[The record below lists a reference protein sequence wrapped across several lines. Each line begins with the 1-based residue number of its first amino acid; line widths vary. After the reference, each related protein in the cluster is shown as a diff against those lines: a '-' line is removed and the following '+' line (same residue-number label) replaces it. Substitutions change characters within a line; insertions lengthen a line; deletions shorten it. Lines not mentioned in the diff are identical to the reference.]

1 MASVIHEF
9 KIVDVFTDRPFAG
22 NQLAV
27 VLDAGGVPEARM
39 QEVAREFGFSE
50 TTFVSRSDSAGCD
63 WRVRIFTPTLELP
76 MAGHP
81 VVGTALVLHTK
92 GLVGERT
99 VFELGVGPVAVEIDA
114 QGLAWMTQP
123 AARLGRIHEQPE
135 MLAAALS
142 VAPDDIRRDL
152 PARVVSTG
160 NEFLMVP
167 IASLEAMRR
176 LRARP
181 EEWPRALPGWEPL
194 PFYCF
199 SEEVEEP
206 GASAHC
212 RMFGGPFGIAEDA
225 ATGSAAGPL
234 GCYLW
239 AHVHGQPRRRL
250 DFTFEQGFEMG
261 RPSRIRVWVPED
273 GQQPRVGGQAAL
285 VAEGRIDLP

>member
-1 MASVIHEF
+1 MIHEF

-27 VLDAGGVPEARM
+27 VLDAGGVSDARM

-50 TTFVSRSDSAGCD
+50 TTFVSRSERAGCD

-81 VVGTALVLHTK
+81 VVGTALVLHAQ
-92 GLVGERT
+92 GLVPERT
-99 VFELGVGPVAVEIDA
+99 VFELGVGPVPVEVDA

-123 AARLGRIHEQPE
+123 AAQLGRIHERTDR
-135 MLAAALS
+135 LAAALS
-142 VAPDDIRRDL
+142 VAPGDIRTDL

-160 NEFLMVP
+160 NAFLMVP
-167 IASLEAMRR
+167 IASLDAMRR
-176 LRARP
+176 LKPRLD
-181 EEWPRALPGWEPL
+181 EWAQALEGFEML

-212 RMFGGPFGIAEDA
+212 RMFGGPLGMYEDA

-239 AHVHGQPRRRL
+239 AHLHGQPHRRL
-250 DFTFEQGFEMG
+250 DFTLEQGYEMG

-273 GQQPRVGGQAAL
+273 GRQPRVGGQAAL